1 MLANRLQT
9 VMTSIVHANQY
20 GFIKGR
26 TIQDCPA
33 WAFQFR
39 HICHQSKKEM
49 IILKLDF
56 EKAFDKVEHQV
67 ILQMLACKGFTTRWI
82 GWISQI
88 LYHGT
93 SAVLLNGT
101 PGKFF
106 HCKEV

>member
-1 MLANRLQT
+1 M
-9 VMTSIVHANQY
+9 V
-20 GFIKGR
+20 
-26 TIQDCPA
+26 
-33 WAFQFR
+33 
-39 HICHQSKKEM
+39 
-49 IILKLDF
+49 ILKLDF
-56 EKAFDKVEHQV
+56 EKPLDKVEHQI

-106 HCKEV
+106 HCKRGVRRGDPLSPLLFVVAADFLQSTLMMHPLEC